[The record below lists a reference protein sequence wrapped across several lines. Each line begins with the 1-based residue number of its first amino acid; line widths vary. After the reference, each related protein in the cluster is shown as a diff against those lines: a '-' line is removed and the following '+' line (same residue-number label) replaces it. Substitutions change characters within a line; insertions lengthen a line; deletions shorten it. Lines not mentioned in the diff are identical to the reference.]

1 MTTISP
7 VVCECGREFKNSLA
21 LVGHKT
27 SKAHKEWEANQAHEG
42 ETASQPMD
50 ETLLAAI
57 SSAKRGLDPRD
68 VAKMVRSVFNR
79 MDWPDDSHPGTVVD
93 FLEDHNIPI
102 LNVPRGLDPDDARK
116 YTASELARFKSQG
129 YGTDRW
135 EIKE

>member
-50 ETLLAAI
+50 ETLVAAI
-57 SSAKRGLDPRD
+57 SDAKRGVHPKLIAP
-68 VAKMVRSVFNR
+68 MVRNVFKR
-79 MDWPDDSHPGTVVD
+79 MDWPNDSHPGTVAD
-93 FLEDHNIPI
+93 FLVDHNIPI
-102 LNVPRGLDPDDARK
+102 MDIPRGLNPDDARRWETGEMSRLK
-116 YTASELARFKSQG
+116 SEG
-129 YGTDRW
+129 YGTDQW
-135 EIKE
+135 VIKE

>member
-1 MTTISP
+1 MTTTSP

-27 SKAHKEWEANQAHEG
+27 SKAHKEWEATQAHEG
-42 ETASQPMD
+42 ETVSQPMD
-50 ETLLAAI
+50 ETLVAAI

-93 FLEDHNIPI
+93 FLQDHNIPI

>member
-27 SKAHKEWEANQAHEG
+27 SKAHKEWEATQIHEG
-42 ETASQPMD
+42 ETVSQPMD
-50 ETLLAAI
+50 ETLVAAI

-93 FLEDHNIPI
+93 FLQDHNIPI

>member
-1 MTTISP
+1 MTTTSP

-57 SSAKRGLDPRD
+57 ADAKRGVHPKMI
-68 VAKMVRSVFNR
+68 APMVRSVFTR
-79 MDWPDDSHPGTVVD
+79 MDWPDDSHPGTVAD
-93 FLEDHNIPI
+93 FLVDHNIPI
-102 LNVPRGLDPDDARK
+102 MDIPRGLDPDDARRWE
-116 YTASELARFKSQG
+116 ANAMAELKAQG
-129 YGTDRW
+129 YGTDQW
-135 EIKE
+135 VIKE

>member
-1 MTTISP
+1 MTTTSP

-27 SKAHKEWEANQAHEG
+27 SKAHKEWEATQAHEG
-42 ETASQPMD
+42 ETVSQPMD
-50 ETLLAAI
+50 ETLVAAI
-57 SSAKRGLDPRD
+57 SSAKRGADPRD

-93 FLEDHNIPI
+93 FLQDHNIPI

>member
-1 MTTISP
+1 MTTTSP

-27 SKAHKEWEANQAHEG
+27 SKAHKEWEATQAHEG
-42 ETASQPMD
+42 ETVSQPMD
-50 ETLLAAI
+50 ETLVAAI
-57 SSAKRGLDPRD
+57 SSAKRGADPRD

-93 FLEDHNIPI
+93 FLQDHNIPI

-116 YTASELARFKSQG
+116 YTASELSRFKSQG

>member
-7 VVCECGREFKNSLA
+7 IICECGRELKSQQS
-21 LVGHKT
+21 VPMHRTGKQ
-27 SKAHKEWEANQAHEG
+27 HKEWED
-42 ETASQPMD
+42 SQVHDGDSVSAPMD
-50 ETLLAAI
+50 ETLVAAI

-102 LNVPRGLDPDDARK
+102 LNVPRGLDPDDARR
-116 YTASELARFKSQG
+116 YTAGELASFKSQG

>member
-1 MTTISP
+1 MTTTSP

-27 SKAHKEWEANQAHEG
+27 SKAHKEWEATQAHEG
-42 ETASQPMD
+42 ETVSQPMD
-50 ETLLAAI
+50 ETLVAAI
-57 SSAKRGLDPRD
+57 SSAKRGSGPRD

-93 FLEDHNIPI
+93 FLEDNNIPI
-102 LNVPRGLDPDDARK
+102 LNVPRGLDPDDARS
-116 YTASELARFKSQG
+116 YTAGDLASFKSQG

>member
-1 MTTISP
+1 MTTTSP
-7 VVCECGREFKNSLA
+7 VICECGREFKNSLA

-27 SKAHKEWEANQAHEG
+27 SKAHKEWEATQIHEG
-42 ETASQPMD
+42 ETVSQPMD
-50 ETLLAAI
+50 ETLVAAI
-57 SSAKRGLDPRD
+57 SSAKRGADPRD

-93 FLEDHNIPI
+93 FLQDHNIPI

-116 YTASELARFKSQG
+116 YVASELARFKSQG

>member
-1 MTTISP
+1 MTTTSP

-50 ETLLAAI
+50 ETLVAAI
-57 SSAKRGLDPRD
+57 SSAKRGADPRD

-93 FLEDHNIPI
+93 FLQDHNIPI